1 MSCFIMNAESIRKI
15 GYTLADILDSCIY
28 NNEFSIATN
37 AAQCSDLAKAFQIAY
52 SVKHRVYWGEMIAEI
67 LHRINAK
74 AYAGRYNEPDEMP
87 FPEYPGRN
95 TPPRS
100 LYRRSEYA
108 EHTEHPQEWHYHL
121 AALLDCWLY
130 QTEEDASRDCPE
142 RLAIKAFCKALSREI
157 IQHSPE
163 YNLHRWGE

>member
-28 NNEFSIATN
+28 NSELSIATR
-37 AAQCSDLAKAFQIAY
+37 AAYNSNLKNSFWIAY
-52 SVKHRVYWGEMIAEI
+52 SVKHRFYLGEIISEI
-67 LHRINAK
+67 LHNINAK

-95 TPPRS
+95 TTPRS

-108 EHTEHPQEWHYHL
+108 EHTERPQEWHYHL

-130 QTEEDASRDCPE
+130 QTSEDASRDCPE